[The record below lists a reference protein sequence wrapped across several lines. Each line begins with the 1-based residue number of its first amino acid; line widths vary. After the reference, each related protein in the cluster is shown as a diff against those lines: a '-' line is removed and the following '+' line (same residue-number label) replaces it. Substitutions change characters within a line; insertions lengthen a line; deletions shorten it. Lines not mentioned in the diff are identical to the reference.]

1 MLAIVGAMAEEVT
14 CLLSRVK
21 VTAKEVVGQT
31 EVYRAEGPRG
41 PFLVAKSG
49 IGKVAA
55 AASTQILITK
65 YGADR
70 ILFSGVAGGL
80 KDGIRRGD
88 IVMATDLV
96 QHDFHLEA
104 FGRKPGEIP
113 GIGVSVACD
122 RGLMR
127 QFREAYAAAAAAD
140 PDFPP
145 LHEGRIATGDC
156 IVADTQLKN
165 AIRDTFDAVAVEMEG
180 AALAQVCKMNRVP
193 FLVIRTVSDNADEE
207 AIGDFDRFI
216 EAAGIRDYEILKNFL

>member
-80 KDGIRRGD
+80 KDGIPIWCSTIFIWKR
-88 IVMATDLV
+88 
-96 QHDFHLEA
+96 
-104 FGRKPGEIP
+104 
-113 GIGVSVACD
+113 SVANPEKFPVSANRSSATAIWRNNSAKPIPKRPAKIPVFRNFTKD
-122 RGLMR
+122 GLR
-127 QFREAYAAAAAAD
+127 PA
-140 PDFPP
+140 
-145 LHEGRIATGDC
+145 
-156 IVADTQLKN
+156 
-165 AIRDTFDAVAVEMEG
+165 
-180 AALAQVCKMNRVP
+180 
-193 FLVIRTVSDNADEE
+193 TVSLPTAV
-207 AIGDFDRFI
+207 
-216 EAAGIRDYEILKNFL
+216 

>member
-1 MLAIVGAMAEEVT
+1 MLAIVGAMDEEIRYLISKVKI
-14 CLLSRVK
+14 LS
-21 VTAKEVVGQT
+21 KEVEGQT
-31 EVYRAEGPRG
+31 EVWRAEGPRG
-41 PFLVAKSG
+41 PFLIAKSG

-55 AASTQILITK
+55 ASSTQILITK
-65 YGADR
+65 FAADR
-70 ILFSGVAGGL
+70 IIFSGVAGGL
-80 KDGIRRGD
+80 RDDIKRGD
-88 IVMATDLV
+88 LVLASDLV

-113 GIGVSVACD
+113 GIGESVVCD
-122 RGLMR
+122 GGLMR